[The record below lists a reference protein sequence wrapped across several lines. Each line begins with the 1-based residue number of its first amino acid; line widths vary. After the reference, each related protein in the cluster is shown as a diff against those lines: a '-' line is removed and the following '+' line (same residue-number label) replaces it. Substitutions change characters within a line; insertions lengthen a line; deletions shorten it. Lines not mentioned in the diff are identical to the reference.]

1 MADAA
6 KVEEREGFPGQ
17 VPAPA
22 TQLPPHQQ
30 EEQATGVK
38 PQEPLPVNFLRWP
51 LVVLLFSRQKLSST
65 PAHSGA
71 VLYKLRLPGELCA
84 AFKSD
89 PEQTFVIHGENYPP
103 PPYAIFLATIMS
115 YVQVAVFML
124 MVTGRVVFRLLGA
137 EPPAWFEN
145 MMNNKIQTF
154 AIILLGNTA
163 AASLAAT
170 GAFEITYFGPPVGGR
185 EGGREGGMVAHL
197 VFSKLATGGMP
208 NGHEILRRLRELGVE

>member
-1 MADAA
+1 
-6 KVEEREGFPGQ
+6 V
-17 VPAPA
+17 
-22 TQLPPHQQ
+22 QLS
-30 EEQATGVK
+30 K
-38 PQEPLPVNFLRWP
+38 FLRHHLP
-51 LVVLLFSRQKLSST
+51 SLVPSFPPSSSVSSS
-65 PAHSGA
+65 ASSSSSS
-71 VLYKLRLPGELCA
+71 
-84 AFKSD
+84 FKSD

-145 MMNNKIQTF
+145 MMNNKVRKDADLHDMHGASAFPPFFLWIVIITLPPSPPPSLSPSPPPKIQTF